1 MDDILC
7 PLAKVQDKVQLL
19 QAVVPVLLMV
29 IAPPN
34 AVEFCGRIVYMMLHA
49 EPDEAGVMLS
59 RMVVLAVRVPELP
72 LMVTIDV
79 PTVAALLAVSIS
91 WLVAVAGL
99 VAKAAVTP
107 LGRPEAESV
116 TLPVK
121 PFKSVTEIVLGALN
135 P

>member
-1 MDDILC
+1 
-7 PLAKVQDKVQLL
+7 
-19 QAVVPVLLMV
+19 
-29 IAPPN
+29 
-34 AVEFCGRIVYMMLHA
+34 
-49 EPDEAGVMLS
+49 
-59 RMVVLAVRVPELP
+59 
-72 LMVTIDV
+72 MVTIDV